1 MAGQK
6 PDDRDKYIGQRIA
19 EQRRRASLT
28 QRSVAKNFGISAA
41 QLQKYEKGTNRI
53 SAVHLDIIAR
63 MTGMP
68 VDYFFQGMTRFDAAA
83 CEGFG
88 EDAQASYA
96 AGGQWQGLAEVVA
109 QYVAEHFNEEARRDF
124 AAAVKVLD
132 QKLNG

>member
-6 PDDRDKYIGQRIA
+6 PDERDTYIGQRIA

-68 VDYFFQGMTRFDAAA
+68 VDYFFQGMTRFDSVAVD
-83 CEGFG
+83 GLG
-88 EDAQASYA
+88 ESAQAGYD
-96 AGGQWQGLAEVVA
+96 AGNPWQGLAQTVA
-109 QYVAEHFNEEARRDF
+109 QYVAEHFTEEARRDF
-124 AAAVKVLD
+124 AAAVKILD